1 MLLAG
6 PLHPTE
12 RHLIGQAF
20 LVARMQD
27 RIRQR
32 TVLLR
37 RQQAARLISAP
48 HTGHVCTQ
56 PGERRDLLNEI
67 IRQSLRRK
75 RLTVVVHAQKSNP
88 GMLRY
93 LHGERLPEAGVTKSN
108 ALLLVPA
115 RTIWQSRRPDPAET
129 MEFVDELQALGSRL
143 DHRHVQLIS
152 DANHVFARQQGEAP
166 LFALEEWWTRAKLPH
181 VSLACLYRSADL
193 AGFDIDAIARFH
205 NSDT

>member
-1 MLLAG
+1 
-6 PLHPTE
+6 
-12 RHLIGQAF
+12 
-20 LVARMQD
+20 MQD

-37 RQQAARLISAP
+37 RQQAAKLISRP

-56 PGERRDLLNEI
+56 PGERHDILIEA
-67 IRQSLRRK
+67 IRQSLRQK
-75 RLTVVVHAQKSNP
+75 RLTVVVHAQKSNA

-93 LHGERLPEAGVTKSN
+93 LHGQRLPEDNVTKNN

-115 RTIWQSRRPDPAET
+115 RTIWQSRRPDPAAT

-152 DANHVFARQQGEAP
+152 DANHVFAKEHGEAP
-166 LFALEEWWTRAKLPH
+166 LFALEEWWNRAKVSH
-181 VSLACLYRSADL
+181 VSLACLYRSSDL
-193 AGFDIDAIARFH
+193 AGLDANAIARFH
-205 NSDT
+205 NSAR